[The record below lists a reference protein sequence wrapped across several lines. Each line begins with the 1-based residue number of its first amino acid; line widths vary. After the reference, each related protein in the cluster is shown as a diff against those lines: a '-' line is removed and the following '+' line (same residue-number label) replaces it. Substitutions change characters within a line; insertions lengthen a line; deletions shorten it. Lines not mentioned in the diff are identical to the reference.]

1 MLRLKVHNTR
11 KEWVTLAIFYIL
23 LFQNPLSSVLPIFN
37 YVDEAFS
44 LIGVLLLLHQGVQK
58 GRIRLKKKSVGMV
71 LGLSAFVVTGLTGNI
86 LYAYQPAS
94 VVLTDLLV
102 NLKFFLSIVTG
113 YMLFHK
119 YSFYQKRDVL
129 TVHARAAAL
138 ILFLM
143 LLADQF
149 FHVFSSPETRY
160 GLRVSQLIFGHATYL
175 TGAMVFLVS
184 VLTVFYEKRNRPY
197 IIMCLIVQ
205 FFTLRGKAIA
215 GAVAYILLVY
225 FILIY
230 RKKLKI
236 WHIAIMGLAA
246 FWIARDQFIFYYV
259 DLEGRSARS
268 VLTLTSFEILKDYFP
283 IGTGFG
289 TYASASAGEY
299 YSPVYEKYGFLNVYE
314 LGGNDSGWGFYSDTF
329 WPIIIGQT
337 GFIGVICYVLV
348 LVLLFRRI
356 LGIREK
362 NIYAYTTG
370 IYMFVYLLIS
380 STSEPAFNNSVAI
393 PLAALLGYIFSLE
406 NQKPKEEMIGS

>member
-1 MLRLKVHNTR
+1 MLRLKLNNTK
-11 KEWVTLAIFYIL
+11 KEWVILVVFYTL
-23 LFQNPLSSVLPIFN
+23 LFQNPLSLVIPVFQ
-37 YVDEAFS
+37 YADEVFS
-44 LIGVLLLLHQGVQK
+44 LTGSLLLLYQGIQK
-58 GRIRLKKKSVGMV
+58 GKITIKKTSAYIILFLSV
-71 LGLSAFVVTGLTGNI
+71 FVITGLLGNI
-86 LYAYQPAS
+86 LFAYQPTS

-102 NLKFFLSIVTG
+102 NLKFFLSIVSG
-113 YMLFHK
+113 YVIFYR
-119 YSFYQKRDVL
+119 YSPHEKNVL
-129 TVHARAAAL
+129 AAHARTAAL

-175 TGAMVFLVS
+175 AGAMVFLVS

-197 IIMCLIVQ
+197 IIMCLIVL

-215 GAVAYILLVY
+215 GAAVYILLVY
-225 FILIY
+225 FILVY

-236 WHIAIMGLAA
+236 WHIVLIGLVVLY
-246 FWIARDQFIFYYV
+246 IAWDQILYYYV

-337 GFIGVICYVLV
+337 GFIGVICYVLT
-348 LVLLFRRI
+348 LILLFRRI
-356 LGIREK
+356 LKIREK
-362 NIYAYTTG
+362 DMYAYTTG
-370 IYMFVYLLIS
+370 IFIFAYLLIS